1 PTAEILRF
9 RLVKRLFLQR
19 DRTRCVA
26 TSAMACALYKIGTAC
41 DRLVRIAV
49 WIEGDVVGIGCEDL
63 APDCE
68 RPTHGERPGNAGRA
82 VFLHRR
88 HYAFLEIS
96 VKRTHIIV
104 GQPRIGRE
112 RHRWIEAYTVRANP
126 VAQGAFELVQAVTAD
141 AGLLIWGDVCAVDGP
156 DRRGQRQNAGERL
169 AATRRMT
176 GRAITTYAHVT

>member
-1 PTAEILRF
+1 MRVLTGFQRLDDILLGPAAEAPSRISAQANGGPAIDDLPTAKILRF

-88 HYAFLEIS
+88 HHAFLEIS

-104 GQPRIGRE
+104 
-112 RHRWIEAYTVRANP
+112 
-126 VAQGAFELVQAVTAD
+126 
-141 AGLLIWGDVCAVDGP
+141 
-156 DRRGQRQNAGERL
+156 
-169 AATRRMT
+169 
-176 GRAITTYAHVT
+176 